1 MFTVALVGRP
11 NVGKST
17 LFNRMVKKQLAII
30 YDEPG
35 VTRDWR
41 EAEAKVGDY
50 NTERKI
56 RLIDTAGYDDAPN
69 NSLTGRMRNHTD
81 DAIEKADLII
91 FVLDGRSEITA
102 VDEWTA
108 ARLRRANLPIIP
120 VLNKAENENAL
131 ECEAEVLAFG
141 FGEPLL
147 VSSAHGQGFYELDE
161 KIIEYMPEQN
171 AESQNDDEDED
182 TKPIKIAI
190 IGQPNA
196 GKSTLMNALLGTNRS
211 LTGPEAGLTRDS
223 VHAKWEYNG
232 QLYEL
237 VDTAGLRRKN
247 RVDGILED
255 FSVEDSLRAIRLA
268 QIVVLVIDRSLT
280 TEHQD
285 ITLAGLVIKEGRAL
299 VVAMN
304 KMDLKAPDESA
315 MAFIKGKTLENSI
328 NEVPDLPM
336 VNMIATRGKGLKPLM
351 KAVETTYETWNK
363 RVGTGALN
371 RWLDYVKNHNP
382 PPMVANRPNSIK
394 YVSQINNRPPTFA
407 MWCSKPNDIPDSYKR
422 YLIRSLREDLDIHG
436 VPIRLLFRGK
446 KNPYAHLAKRN

>member
-41 EAEAKVGDY
+41 EAEAVIGQHH
-50 NTERKI
+50 ESRKI
-56 RLIDTAGYDDAPN
+56 RLIDTAGYDDAPS
-69 NSLTGRMRNHTD
+69 NSLTGRMRDQTD
-81 DAIEKADLII
+81 DAIEQADLII

-102 VDEWTA
+102 VDDWTA
-108 ARLRRANLPIIP
+108 QRLRRANVPIIP
-120 VLNKAENENAL
+120 ILNKAENENAL
-131 ECEAEVLAFG
+131 ECETEVLSFG

-147 VSSAHGQGFYELDE
+147 ISSAHGVGLYELDE
-161 KIIEYMPEQN
+161 KIMGYMP
-171 AESQNDDEDED
+171 AEDEATEDDNDDE
-182 TKPIKIAI
+182 KPIKIAI
-190 IGQPNA
+190 VGQPNA

-223 VHAKWEYNG
+223 VHAKWTHNG

-247 RVDGILED
+247 RVEGDLEE

-299 VVAMN
+299 VIAMN
-304 KMDLKAPDESA
+304 KMDLDAPDDSA

-328 NEVPDLPM
+328 NEVPDLPI
-336 VNMIATRGKGLKPLM
+336 VNMIATESKGLKPLM
-351 KAVETTYETWNK
+351 IAIEKTYETWNK

-371 RWLDYVKNHNP
+371 RWLEYVKNHNP
-382 PPMVANRPNSIK
+382 PPMVANRPNRIK
-394 YVSQINNRPPTFA
+394 YISQINNRPPTFA
-407 MWCSKPNDIPDSYKR
+407 LFCSRPNDVPDSYKR
-422 YLIRSLREDLDIHG
+422 YLIRSLREDLDLHS
-436 VPIRLLFRGK
+436 VPIRLLFRGSK
-446 KNPYAHLAKRN
+446 SNPFAHLAKKK